1 MSYSD
6 SQFQR
11 ELLKTLDKIADELHK
26 MNEISKKEIK
36 QNEKTIDVK
45 VDEKSNEDKG
55 YKTVR
60 YEEFLTKN
68 MPSAD
73 LFTNI
78 YNEVFRT
85 HYKSFD
91 KFVIDNINRLTDWGI
106 DVDNPDIPYLSEHI
120 AIKAF
125 ESLASTG
132 SDYHVCADGELLFS
146 FTERMEYRNNP
157 LTFEYEGKIVYEITK
172 ERKLERK

>member
-1 MSYSD
+1 MPLFE
-6 SQFQR
+6 Q
-11 ELLKTLDKIADELHK
+11 ELIRVLDKIADELHEA
-26 MNEISKKEIK
+26 NEISKKAIK

-68 MPSAD
+68 MPAAD

-78 YNEVFRT
+78 YNEVFKT

-91 KFVIDNINRLTDWGI
+91 KFVMDNINRLTGWGI
-106 DVDNPDIPYLSEHI
+106 DIDNPNIPYLSNHI

-125 ESLASTG
+125 ESLASIG
-132 SDYHVCADGELLFS
+132 SDYHVYADGEFLFS
-146 FTERMEYRNNP
+146 FTERMEYNNNP